1 MAGNI
6 KLTLEDLH
14 DKIKE
19 LVKSKHYRVKI
30 HAVRHM
36 IEEGFSEKE
45 VIDALLGDSKIIE
58 SYETDNR
65 CLILGFFLWNDKAK
79 SPLHVVCDYS
89 NKKVID
95 IVTAYIPQ
103 KPWWMT
109 PTQRGRRI

>member
-1 MAGNI
+1 VAVNI
-6 KLTLEDLH
+6 KLILEGLH

-19 LVKSKHYRVKI
+19 LVKDKHYRVKI

-36 IEEGFSEKE
+36 IEEGFSEE
-45 VIDALLGDSKIIE
+45 EMINALLGDSKIIE
-58 SYETDNR
+58 SYDADKR
-65 CLILGFFLWNDKAK
+65 CLILGYFLWNNKAK
-79 SPLHVVCDYS
+79 SPLHIVYDYS

-109 PTQRGRRI
+109 PTQRGRRL